1 MRLLYFTG
9 FGLLLAAAG
18 FLFKIGFIGIWLL
31 LIALAVVALGI
42 YDLCQGKHSIC
53 RNFPVVGHGRYLA
66 ELLRPP
72 IRQYYMESDLDGA
85 PLNRRSRSVVYQR
98 AKGQKDTIPFGTQS
112 DVYQPGYEWLGHSL
126 TAINSGDEAEEL
138 RVTIGGSQ
146 CKQPYSSSILNISA
160 MSFGSLSNR
169 AIEALNGGAKIGDF
183 AHNTG
188 EGGVSPYHLEAGGDL
203 IWQIGTGYFGCRE
216 KDGSFSKSAFIDTAA
231 PESVKMIELK
241 LSQGAKPGHGGILPG
256 KKNTPEIA
264 EIRGVEPGTTVHSP
278 AAHTAFDSP
287 TGLLEFIAELREACG
302 GKPTGFKLCLGRP
315 EEFVSICKAIVETR
329 IYPDFI
335 AVDGGEG
342 GTGAAPPEYSNSIG
356 TPLRD
361 GLAFALDCL
370 NGFDLKKDIVVMASG
385 KIITGFDVIRN
396 IALGADVCQSARAMM
411 LALGC
416 IQALECHKNNC
427 PTGVATQ
434 DPNLV
439 AGLVVADKEKRVA
452 QYHKET
458 VEAAR
463 EIIASMGFSAVS
475 ELKREHIFRRVDYTR
490 VSSYEE
496 IYPSMAAGDIV
507 DGSVP
512 AHLEKYF
519 ASASAN
525 SFLVNASRTPG

>member
-1 MRLLYFTG
+1 MRYLYFIL
-9 FGLLLAAAG
+9 FAVLLVVGVLSVAAG
-18 FLFKIGFIGIWLL
+18 SLGFFIGPLLL
-31 LIALAVVALGI
+31 LIAGVGFR
-42 YDLCQGKHSIC
+42 DLFQAPHSIT
-53 RNFPVVGHGRYLA
+53 RNFPVLGHGRYLA

-98 AKGQKDTIPFGTQS
+98 AKGEKDTIPFGTQS

-126 TAINSGDEAEEL
+126 TAINSGDGADDL
-138 RVTIGGSQ
+138 RVTIGGEQ
-146 CKQPYSSSILNISA
+146 CSQPYNSSILNISA

-169 AIEALNGGAKIGDF
+169 AILALNGGSKIGDF

-188 EGGVSPYHLEAGGDL
+188 EGGVSPYHLEPGGDL

-216 KDGSFSKSAFIDTAA
+216 NDGSFSEAAFKDTVA
-231 PESVKMIELK
+231 PESVKMVELK

-256 KKNTPEIA
+256 KKNTSEIA
-264 EIRGVEPGTTVHSP
+264 KIRGVEPGTTVHSP

-287 TGLLEFIAELREACG
+287 TGLLEFIARLREVSG

-315 EEFVSICKAIVETR
+315 EEFVAVCKAIRETE

-356 TPLRD
+356 MPLRD
-361 GLAFALDCL
+361 GLAFAVDCL
-370 NGFDLKKDIVVMASG
+370 IGFDLKSKIKVMASG

-416 IQALECHKNNC
+416 IQALECHNNKC

-434 DPNLV
+434 NPDLV
-439 AGLVVADKEKRVA
+439 SGLVVSDKENRVA

-463 EIIASMGFSAVS
+463 EIIASMGFTSVS
-475 ELKREHIFRRVDYTR
+475 QLNREHIFRRIDYTR
-490 VSSYEE
+490 VNTYED
-496 IYPSMAAGDIV
+496 IYPSMREGDIV
-507 DGSVP
+507 DGTVP
-512 AHLEKYF
+512 ERLAKYF
-519 ASASAN
+519 NKASSDSFIVN
-525 SFLVNASRTPG
+525 SSRTHQ

>member
-1 MRLLYFTG
+1 VR
-9 FGLLLAAAG
+9 
-18 FLFKIGFIGIWLL
+18 
-31 LIALAVVALGI
+31 
-42 YDLCQGKHSIC
+42 
-53 RNFPVVGHGRYLA
+53 PVG
-66 ELLRPP
+66 
-72 IRQYYMESDLDGA
+72 
-85 PLNRRSRSVVYQR
+85 
-98 AKGQKDTIPFGTQS
+98 
-112 DVYQPGYEWLGHSL
+112 
-126 TAINSGDEAEEL
+126 
-138 RVTIGGSQ
+138 
-146 CKQPYSSSILNISA
+146 
-160 MSFGSLSNR
+160 
-169 AIEALNGGAKIGDF
+169 
-183 AHNTG
+183 
-188 EGGVSPYHLEAGGDL
+188 
-203 IWQIGTGYFGCRE
+203 
-216 KDGSFSKSAFIDTAA
+216 
-231 PESVKMIELK
+231 
-241 LSQGAKPGHGGILPG
+241 
-256 KKNTPEIA
+256 
-264 EIRGVEPGTTVHSP
+264 
-278 AAHTAFDSP
+278 
-287 TGLLEFIAELREACG
+287 
-302 GKPTGFKLCLGRP
+302 
-315 EEFVSICKAIVETR
+315 VSICKAIVETR

-361 GLAFALDCL
+361 GLAFAIDCL

-490 VSSYEE
+490 VSTYEE

-525 SFLVNASRTPG
+525 SFLVNSSRTPG